1 MGKPE
6 NTFRK
11 IRFLSI
17 ALALIGLAACGGSGD
32 SVNSASQ
39 TVSNQGNSST
49 TESPGDIQ
57 SAVDTTAGNNSNALP
72 EILPFCTLPG
82 SDADGDGFGFE
93 NGNSCRA
100 AG

>member
-39 TVSNQGNSST
+39 TVRATAAVLLAIPASLPKQLLPIST
-49 TESPGDIQ
+49 M
-57 SAVDTTAGNNSNALP
+57 L
-72 EILPFCTLPG
+72 L
-82 SDADGDGFGFE
+82 
-93 NGNSCRA
+93 
-100 AG
+100 